1 MNETTPSNRMNQGG
15 ARDFLAVLFRRR
27 WVIGTVF
34 AVTTLTVLAI
44 NLSQP
49 LYFESTGKVIVKRG
63 VKDNIMQGYMRTL
76 TWEEELA
83 SEVET
88 IKSGVIVE
96 RAQKLLD
103 DKRAAEGRPTTT
115 INQAKV
121 DGSVLS
127 KSNVLAMSYQDRN
140 GKTAQEVADAL
151 IQAYMQYRRT
161 EYTLA
166 YPKEFFDTEIA
177 RVSKELDDWTKRREA
192 YEQATGTVN
201 LLVEGPVDA
210 GFVQQQQLQLADVD
224 RDLAIKRSQLG
235 GIKGLVSSS
244 TNADDLP
251 FITNANV
258 GNDNI
263 ITELKRKLGE
273 ARGRLK
279 EMETVYVP
287 TSPQLTQQR
296 TEVEHLEGQ
305 LKIEVANRIRVG
317 EGEVT
322 VLEAKRA
329 QILRSLNEGQSRMA
343 TYPERNARISEFETK
358 IASLR
363 KSYQEL
369 TESSDQAKIS
379 KATSPDWNVALL
391 TPASKP
397 YPKNQRDYVRLALAP
412 IFSLIVGL
420 GLAFFIDGLDST
432 LKSPREAEEALALP
446 VLASLTDQRKKR
458 RA

>member
-1 MNETTPSNRMNQGG
+1 
-15 ARDFLAVLFRRR
+15 
-27 WVIGTVF
+27 
-34 AVTTLTVLAI
+34 
-44 NLSQP
+44 
-49 LYFESTGKVIVKRG
+49 
-63 VKDNIMQGYMRTL
+63 
-76 TWEEELA
+76 
-83 SEVET
+83 
-88 IKSGVIVE
+88 
-96 RAQKLLD
+96 
-103 DKRAAEGRPTTT
+103 
-115 INQAKV
+115 
-121 DGSVLS
+121 
-127 KSNVLAMSYQDRN
+127 
-140 GKTAQEVADAL
+140 
-151 IQAYMQYRRT
+151 
-161 EYTLA
+161 
-166 YPKEFFDTEIA
+166 
-177 RVSKELDDWTKRREA
+177 
-192 YEQATGTVN
+192 
-201 LLVEGPVDA
+201 
-210 GFVQQQQLQLADVD
+210 VQQQQLQLADVD
-224 RDLAIKRSQLG
+224 RELAIKRSELG

-244 TNADDLP
+244 ENADDLP

-287 TSPQLTQQR
+287 TSPQLAQQH

-317 EGEVT
+317 EAEVT

-369 TESSDQAKIS
+369 TESSDQAKIQ